1 MRVVIAPDR
10 FAGTLTAAEAAE
22 AIATGWRRSAPHD
35 ELVLVPMSD
44 GGAGFLDVLARV
56 LDAET
61 LAVTVSDPLGR
72 PVPAAIL
79 VADREGVRTAYLEA
93 TQAVGPHLLIDS
105 ERDPTRTSSAGVGAL
120 LAAALDTGAQRI
132 VVGIGPAATNDAGAG
147 MLSALGV
154 GERTSSPLAAGGLA
168 LGDLASADLAGLGDL
183 VERFRGRDLVI
194 AGPDDLPLL
203 GLQGT
208 SAVHA
213 EGRGATP
220 EQGQALEFALGHFVD
235 LVRRSRPERVDLL
248 SDRPRRLD
256 KEPGAG
262 AGGGLGYALLLLGG
276 RRVSGVGLVAEAV
289 ALRHALDGADLVV
302 SGEGTYDWRSLG
314 DKVVAGVAQAAL
326 ACAVPSVV
334 LAGQVSVGRREA
346 MSAGLSGTYAVA
358 DRPEDVP
365 GALADPAG
373 TLAGRAARV
382 AATWSP
388 VG

>member
-10 FAGTLTAAEAAE
+10 FAGTLTAVEAAE
-22 AIATGWRRSAPHD
+22 AIATGWRRAAPHD

-44 GGAGFLDVLARV
+44 GGAGFVDVLARV

-61 LAVTVSDPLGR
+61 LAVTVADPLGR

-93 TQAVGPHLLIDS
+93 TQAIGPHLLTDG

-120 LAAALDTGAQRI
+120 LAAAVDTGAQRI
-132 VVGIGPAATNDAGAG
+132 VVGIGAAATHDAGAG

-154 GERTSSPLAAGGLA
+154 GERTSSALAAGALS
-168 LGDLASADLAGLGDL
+168 LGDLTSDDLAGLDDL

-235 LVRRSRPERVDLL
+235 LVRRARPERVDLL
-248 SDRPRRLD
+248 TGRARRPD

-289 ALRHALDGADLVV
+289 ALRNALDGADLVV
-302 SGEGTYDWRSLG
+302 SGEGRYDWRSLG

-326 ACAVPSVV
+326 ACAVPAVV

-373 TLAGRAARV
+373 TLAARAARV
-382 AATWSP
+382 ATTWSP
-388 VG
+388 AG